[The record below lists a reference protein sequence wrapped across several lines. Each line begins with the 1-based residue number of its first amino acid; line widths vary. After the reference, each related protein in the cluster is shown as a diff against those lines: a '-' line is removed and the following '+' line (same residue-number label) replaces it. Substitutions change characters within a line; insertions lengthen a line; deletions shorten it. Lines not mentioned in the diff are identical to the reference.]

1 MLLGNA
7 ANMDHFVT
15 QLMEAHQPA
24 IYATKPDVV
33 ATLPRLRVAPR
44 TGSVPGRVLEAAD
57 GAAPG
62 GDGGEAAACSA
73 GDPCPVCHDEFGEGG
88 TVVQLPCR
96 HCFHEDCIL
105 PWLEVR
111 APSAPLLDA
120 SPSSD
125 RAAVCTG
132 CCHAFAVRGCC
143 CSRCLPVLSGAWPR
157 PLVLLSSSDTCQTT
171 HC

>member
-1 MLLGNA
+1 MPMLLGNA

-44 TGSVPGRVLEAAD
+44 TGSEPGRVLEAAD

-96 HCFHEDCIL
+96 HCFHED
-105 PWLEVR
+105 
-111 APSAPLLDA
+111 
-120 SPSSD
+120 
-125 RAAVCTG
+125 
-132 CCHAFAVRGCC
+132 
-143 CSRCLPVLSGAWPR
+143 
-157 PLVLLSSSDTCQTT
+157 
-171 HC
+171 